1 MAITPQTITEVFYFK
16 KNVGEIGVDFAFSFT
31 TGAFC

>member
-16 KNVGEIGVDFAFSFT
+16 KNVDEIGVGFAFSFN